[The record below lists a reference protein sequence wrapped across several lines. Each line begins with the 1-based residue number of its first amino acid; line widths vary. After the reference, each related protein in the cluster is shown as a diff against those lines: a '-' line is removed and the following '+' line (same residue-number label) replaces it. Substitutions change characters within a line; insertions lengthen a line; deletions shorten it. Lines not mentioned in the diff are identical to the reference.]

1 MTEKVSSRNILKALT
16 VLPLLP
22 ATTLLEQAGFSS
34 QGMQPSTAHPTL
46 YVVLHGLFSIVI
58 QESYIAVVTPGVAEH
73 SYLAGSWQQE
83 KPLVKGEWYRLL
95 GADDPKHPEPAPAL
109 DKTKNAILAGIT
121 DADMGHSY
129 CLLRFPFPNEIIP
142 IRYVPAH
149 FNGVTAQQFPDM
161 LPMVQILRYHVFDHN
176 LLKLDPLE
184 GWPHQTDKSPIL
196 SLHIF
201 AEPRSFVQP
210 DHAIAAF
217 DAMVKLLP
225 GADLKLASGSMFCP
239 PLDKNLPAGL
249 DPKLQWSLAERNGAC
264 DKPPQVGG
272 QTGTCFSLF
281 IKSE

>member
-1 MTEKVSSRNILKALT
+1 MTEKISRRNMLKGLT
-16 VLPLLP
+16 ALPLLP

-34 QGMQPSTAHPTL
+34 ERMQASSFPPAL

-58 QESYIAVVTPGVAEH
+58 HEHYIAVVTPDVAEH
-73 SYLAGSWQQE
+73 SYLAGDWQQE
-83 KPLVKGEWYRLL
+83 KPLVKGEWYRLQ
-95 GADDPKHPEPAPAL
+95 GADDPKHQDPAPMV
-109 DKTKNAILAGIT
+109 DKTKNAVLPGVT

-129 CLLRFPFPNEIIP
+129 FLMRLPFPKEIIP

-161 LPMVQILRYHVFDHN
+161 LPMVQILRYHVFDRN

-184 GWPHQTDKSPIL
+184 GWPHRKDKSPVL

-201 AEPRSFVQP
+201 AEPQSFVRP

-281 IKSE
+281 INSE